1 MYNNMKIGDKVRF
14 LSETGGGIVSGFQG
28 KNIVL
33 VEDADGFE
41 IPFPITE
48 VVVVGNED
56 YNTGKMVSSKKP
68 VNDSSC
74 VSSAKRVLNDISEED
89 EQDYD
94 PSDNFEMPV
103 VERQGGDALS
113 AYLAFVP
120 VDSRNIAS
128 TTFETYIVNDS
139 NYYMYFSYL
148 TAENDSWTMRAVGE
162 VEPNT
167 KLFIEEFTKERLNS
181 MSHVTV
187 QILPYKRDKVFKLK
201 SALDVRFRIDG
212 VKFYKLN
219 TFTENDFFESPA
231 LIYTI
236 VENDKVKHQLTVD
249 SVAVKEAMYAKT
261 DAVDKPSR
269 KDNTSNNTVRRYEKD
284 QSKSRHFKQRL
295 QGDKIV
301 VDLHI
306 NELLDTT
313 AGMNANAILDYQLEV
328 FRTTLEKYKNKF
340 GQKIIFI
347 HGKGEG
353 VLRHSIIHE
362 LNYKYKGYQYQDASF
377 QEYGYGATQV
387 TIGKLRV

>member
-1 MYNNMKIGDKVRF
+1 M
-14 LSETGGGIVSGFQG
+14 
-28 KNIVL
+28 
-33 VEDADGFE
+33 
-41 IPFPITE
+41 
-48 VVVVGNED
+48 
-56 YNTGKMVSSKKP
+56 
-68 VNDSSC
+68 
-74 VSSAKRVLNDISEED
+74 
-89 EQDYD
+89 
-94 PSDNFEMPV
+94 
-103 VERQGGDALS
+103 
-113 AYLAFVP
+113 
-120 VDSRNIAS
+120 
-128 TTFETYIVNDS
+128 
-139 NYYMYFSYL
+139 

-167 KLFIEEFTKERLNS
+167 KLFIEEFTKERLNA

-269 KDNTSNNTVRRYEKD
+269 KDNTSNNIVRRYEKE

-306 NELLDTT
+306 NELLDST